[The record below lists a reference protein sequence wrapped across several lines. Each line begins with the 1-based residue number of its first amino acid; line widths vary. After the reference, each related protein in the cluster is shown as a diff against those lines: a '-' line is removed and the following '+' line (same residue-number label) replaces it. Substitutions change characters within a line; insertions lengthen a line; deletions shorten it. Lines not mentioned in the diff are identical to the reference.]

1 MAQKNTYLTLK
12 SAKDYGENVEILKE
26 LLEQFNIKVT
36 MNENIVMFFWD
47 DEEQHKLKTRNAG
60 RKENLRFSDGD
71 LEKIEEMKQKGYTIS
86 EIAKK
91 YDMSERTFYRQI
103 RKAKDTW

>member
-1 MAQKNTYLTLK
+1 MTQKNTYLTLR
-12 SAKDYGENVEILKE
+12 SAKDFEENVKTLRE
-26 LLEQFNIKVT
+26 LLEQFNIQVT

-60 RKENLRFSDGD
+60 RKENLRFSDDD
-71 LEKIEEMKQKGYTIS
+71 LVKIESMKRKGYTIS
-86 EIAKK
+86 QIAKM

-103 RKAKDTW
+103 KKAKEIW

>member
-1 MAQKNTYLTLK
+1 MTQKNTYLTLR
-12 SAKDYGENVEILKE
+12 SAKDFEENVETLRE
-26 LLEQFNIKVT
+26 LLEQFNIQVT

-60 RKENLRFSDGD
+60 RKENLRFSDDD
-71 LEKIEEMKQKGYTIS
+71 LVKIESMKRKGYTIS
-86 EIAKK
+86 QIAKM

-103 RKAKDTW
+103 KKAKEIW